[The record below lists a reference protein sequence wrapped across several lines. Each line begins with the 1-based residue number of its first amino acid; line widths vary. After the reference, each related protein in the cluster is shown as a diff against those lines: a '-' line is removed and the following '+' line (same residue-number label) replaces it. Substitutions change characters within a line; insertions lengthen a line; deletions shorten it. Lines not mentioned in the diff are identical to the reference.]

1 MNKQMNILTGS
12 VIAIMAAGL
21 MGCGQGFKSNGVN
34 AQDSAKSAAFD
45 SAISKAEKANQD
57 AQSAM
62 NQATEALI
70 SIQDTSGNIN
80 LGLFL
85 KGGSSSSSSSS
96 GSSSGGADAST
107 VGSAGL
113 LTPVI
118 DKLRA
123 TFDVVFQK
131 VADVKA
137 KFQEARQALLVALSK
152 LDANDPAQAYMQQ
165 QIMTQ
170 LSRIDAMEAQF
181 RVQLAGLGTKLDQA
195 VVALQKIISGAT
207 SFIPGWGAVVNF
219 AIDYFVMSDI
229 TNFINEIKMKLL
241 AI

>member
-1 MNKQMNILTGS
+1 MNLLTGIS
-12 VIAIMAAGL
+12 VAIMAAGL
-21 MGCGQGFKSNGVN
+21 MGCGQGFKSNGVS
-34 AQDSAKSAAFD
+34 AEDSAKSAAFD

-57 AQSAM
+57 AQNAM
-62 NQATEALI
+62 NAATEALMT
-70 SIQDTSGNIN
+70 IQDTSGNIN

-96 GSSSGGADAST
+96 SSGGASNDPST

-123 TFDVVFQK
+123 TFDIVFQK

-137 KFQEARQALLVALSK
+137 KFQEARQALLIALSK

-165 QIMTQ
+165 QIMKQ
-170 LSRIDAMEAQF
+170 LSRIDAMEDQF
-181 RVQLAGLGTKLDQA
+181 RIQLAGLGAKLDQA

-207 SFIPGWGAVVNF
+207 SFIPGWGPIVNF
-219 AIDYFVMSDI
+219 AVDFFVMSDI

-241 AI
+241 TI